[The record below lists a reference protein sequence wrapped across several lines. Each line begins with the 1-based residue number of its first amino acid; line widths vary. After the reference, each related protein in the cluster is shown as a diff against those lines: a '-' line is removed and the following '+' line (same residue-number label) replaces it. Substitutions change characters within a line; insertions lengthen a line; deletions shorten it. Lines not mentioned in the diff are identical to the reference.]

1 MPIIKHISIHSTP
14 LSNIEYILNGD
25 KNDEMK
31 FATGLNCTPNPQSA
45 YDEFRRTFE
54 YYAKERFFKS
64 DLNYQQFNNGE
75 KIKNKEKV
83 RIHHYVQSFDPKE
96 NVTPEE
102 AHKIGIEWAKKTFGE
117 NTQVIISTHLDKDH
131 IHNHFAVCPY
141 SLDGKR
147 WIDNMKTLKTARRI
161 SDEIAL
167 QHGLHIIENPKHK
180 NTMKYIEWLA
190 KQNGTSW
197 KKQLTENI
205 DKLVMRDDVQNIS
218 DLAEKLKE
226 QGNTIRL
233 GKYLSIK
240 APKQKNAIRSYRLG
254 DGYSVEDLQY
264 RILHKEQEISLTAI
278 QRYSGIQR
286 EYAICMRQMQIAVFI
301 KKSTKATYDDLRQSA
316 DLLNYLSD
324 NNITSL
330 NELENRL
337 NASAE
342 VYQNSVLKKK
352 MLSSQISE
360 VEKIIADGKLYL
372 DLVDNDFLTSD
383 EKEIYKK
390 VSYIEKMSIGSPD
403 DLEQRKQNA
412 ESLKNE
418 LTELEILVDKQKN
431 DRDYISQIYR
441 TYKRDIENNSYD
453 AKQKQLEQELQEQQN
468 DQEKQEEHNK
478 NYRER

>member
-25 KNDEMK
+25 KNDEMR

-54 YYAKERFFKS
+54 YYAKERFFKT
-64 DLNYQQFNNGE
+64 DLNFQELKNGE
-75 KIKNKEKV
+75 KIKSKEKV

-96 NVTPEE
+96 NVTPDE

-117 NTQVIISTHLDKDH
+117 NTQVIISTHLDKGH

-147 WIDNMKTLKTARRI
+147 WIDNLKTLKLARRI

-197 KKQLTENI
+197 KNQLAEEI
-205 DKLVMRDDVQNIS
+205 DKLILCDDVQSVS
-218 DLAEKLKE
+218 DLADKLKE
-226 QGNTIRL
+226 QGYTIRS

-254 DGYSVEDLQY
+254 DGYSVDDLQY
-264 RILHKEQEISLTAI
+264 RILHKEQEISFSAI
-278 QRYSGIQR
+278 QKYSGIQR
-286 EYAICMRQMQIAVFI
+286 EYAICMRQMQIAVFA
-301 KKSTKATYDDLRQSA
+301 KKPTKTTYTDLRQSA
-316 DLLNYLSD
+316 ELLNYLSD
-324 NNITSL
+324 NNITSFA
-330 NELENRL
+330 ELENRL

-352 MLSSQISE
+352 MLSSQIKE
-360 VEKIIADGKLYL
+360 VERIISDGKIYL
-372 DLVDNDFLTSD
+372 DLADKDFLTAD
-383 EKEIYKK
+383 EKREYKK
-390 VSYIEKMSIGSPD
+390 VSYIEKMSIGNLD

-412 ESLKNE
+412 DSLKAE
-418 LTELEILVDKQKN
+418 LAELEVTVEKQKE
-431 DRDYISQIYR
+431 DRDYLLQLYR

-453 AKQKQLEQELQEQQN
+453 EMQRQLEMELQEQQV
-468 DQEKQEEHNK
+468 DQQQEKQYDRK
-478 NYRER
+478 VR